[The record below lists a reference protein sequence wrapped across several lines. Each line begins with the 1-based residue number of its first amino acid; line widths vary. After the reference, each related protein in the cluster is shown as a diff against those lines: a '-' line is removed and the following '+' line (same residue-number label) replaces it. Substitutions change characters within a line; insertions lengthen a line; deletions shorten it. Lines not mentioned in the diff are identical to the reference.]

1 MERWKTRFFT
11 IWTGQSLSLVGSAAA
26 QFALVWWV
34 AQKTGSAT
42 ILATATLVAL
52 IPGVILSPFAGVI
65 VDRVSRKWV
74 ILLSDGFIALVSLW
88 LAYLF
93 WTGNIQIGHVYVVM
107 FLRSLG
113 GAFHQPA
120 MGAATTL
127 MVPKEQFARVD
138 GLNQAMGGA
147 LNVISP
153 PLGAFLIAI
162 LSISSIMLI
171 DVATAAF
178 AILGIL
184 PFPVPNPERAER
196 RNSVMREF
204 AADFREGFHFI
215 IGWRDLAIF
224 VGMLVGM
231 NFLFGPTATLLPLL
245 VTEHFGGNQ
254 FLLGWFQS
262 GSGFGLII
270 GGLVLSLW
278 GIRRNRMVL
287 AALGFVGQGLAV
299 LLLGSAPAHMG
310 WIGIV
315 ALWLSGITLS
325 IAVGCMRATYRTA
338 VPPKLQ
344 GRVFSLTSSLCV
356 AANPLAVAIAGPL
369 SDACGIRFW
378 YLLAGG
384 GLVLGGIV
392 GLIAP
397 TLRRFEAEANRR
409 SQELNAAES

>member
-1 MERWKTRFFT
+1 MQRWKARFFT

-42 ILATATLVAL
+42 VLATATLVAL
-52 IPGVILSPFAGVI
+52 IPGVVLSPFAGVI

-93 WTGNIQIGHVYVVM
+93 WTGSIQISHVYIVM

-153 PLGAFLIAI
+153 PLGAFLIA
-162 LSISSIMLI
+162 LLPLSSIMII

-178 AILGIL
+178 AILGVV
-184 PFPVPNPERAER
+184 PFRVPNPERIER
-196 RNSVMREF
+196 KESVLREF
-204 AADFREGFHFI
+204 ASDFREGFRFI

-224 VGMLVGM
+224 VGILVWM
-231 NFLFGPTATLLPLL
+231 NFLFMPTATLLPLL
-245 VTEHFGGNQ
+245 VTKHFGGDQ

-262 GSGFGLII
+262 GSGFGFIV
-270 GGLVLSLW
+270 GGLALTLW
-278 GIRRNRMVL
+278 GVKRNRMVI
-287 AALGFVGQGLAV
+287 AAVGFVGQGIAV
-299 LLLGSAPAHMG
+299 FLLGSAPAHMG
-310 WIGIV
+310 WIGIA
-315 ALWLSGITLS
+315 ALWLSGITVS

-338 VPPKLQ
+338 VPPELQ
-344 GRVFSLTSSLCV
+344 GRVFSLTSSLCG

-369 SDACGIRFW
+369 SDTLGIQFW
-378 YLLAGG
+378 YLFAGAGLLLAGVV
-384 GLVLGGIV
+384 GLVT
-392 GLIAP
+392 P
-397 TLRRFEAEANRR
+397 TMRRFEAEANRR
-409 SQELNAAES
+409 SRELSEAAS